1 MTAHGFRR
9 QSAGQ
14 TGVGAPVYNCGS
26 MVNRL
31 YYSDSFLSTFDAVV
45 TDIRLVSRTGGEALW
60 QVALDRSA
68 FYPTSGG
75 QPFDK
80 GNLTATSRN
89 GAVLEIPIDEV
100 AEDDQGEV
108 WHYTAKPLIAGT
120 QVHAAIDWERRLD
133 HMQQHTGQHLLSAI
147 FSRELSAHTV
157 SFHLGDESSTIDLNT
172 ASIAH
177 ASLERIERLAN
188 QIIAQDRSVSIRTV
202 SHAEAEALLAAGQL
216 RKLPER
222 EGDIRL
228 IEIEG
233 IDLNAC
239 GGTHL
244 RATGQIGGL
253 LLRSTEKVR
262 QGLRVEFVC
271 GLRAVAAARRD
282 FGVLTEAAGALS
294 IPASQ
299 LPQSIER
306 LLAEAR
312 HSAKDRQKLR
322 EEIAHFEAAEL
333 LAQASVQDGLHIV
346 QKQFADRDAEYVK
359 LLASKLAAGR
369 STIAIL
375 ASIQHEP
382 ASVVF
387 ARSAEA
393 KFSCGELMKAALADL
408 GLRGGGS
415 ATMAQ
420 GQVPRDALN
429 ALCDRLEDSVKSA
442 AKAGVDQT
450 A

>member
-1 MTAHGFRR
+1 
-9 QSAGQ
+9 
-14 TGVGAPVYNCGS
+14 
-26 MVNRL
+26 MVDRL
-31 YYSDSFLSTFDAVV
+31 YYGDSFLTSFDAVV

-100 AEDDQGEV
+100 GEDEQGEV
-108 WHYTAKPLIAGT
+108 WHYTAKPLVAGT

-133 HMQQHTGQHLLSAI
+133 HMQQHSGQHLLSAL
-147 FSRELSAHTV
+147 FSRELGAHTV

-177 ASLERIERLAN
+177 ASLERVERLAN
-188 QIIAQDRSVSIRTV
+188 EIIAQDRPITIRTV
-202 SHAEAEALLAAGQL
+202 SRSEAESMLAAGEL

-222 EGDIRL
+222 DGDIRL

-233 IDLNAC
+233 VDLNAC

-244 RATGQIGGL
+244 RSTGQIGGL
-253 LLRSTEKVR
+253 MLRSTEKVR
-262 QGLRVEFVC
+262 QGWRVEFVC
-271 GLRAVAAARRD
+271 GLRAMAAARRD
-282 FGVLTEAAGALS
+282 FGVLTEAAGTLS

-299 LPQSIER
+299 LPHSIER
-306 LLAEAR
+306 LLAEAK
-312 HSAKDRQKLR
+312 HAAKERQKLR
-322 EEIAHFEAAEL
+322 EEIARYEAAEL
-333 LAQASVQDGLHIV
+333 LASAPVPNGV
-346 QKQFADRDAEYVK
+346 RMVRRQFADHDADYIK
-359 LLASKLAAGR
+359 LLASKLAAGPGVV
-369 STIAIL
+369 ALL
-375 ASIQHEP
+375 ASTQQEP
-382 ASVVF
+382 AAVVF

-393 KFSCGELMKAALADL
+393 KFSCGELMRVALADL

-420 GQVPRDALN
+420 GQIPRDAVN
-429 ALCDRLEDSVKSA
+429 ALFDRLA
-442 AKAGVDQT
+442 AAAEG
-450 A
+450 ALRN